1 MTVLVL
7 SWELHIP
14 GCRSLKEK
22 RTVVRSLKD
31 RLRNKFNVSV
41 AETGFQDVHDR
52 AEITVALVASDGPSA
67 DRAATAIDRFVAD
80 DPRAV
85 VGRTL
90 REER

>member
-7 SWELHIP
+7 QWELHIP
-14 GCRSLKEK
+14 GCQSLKEK
-22 RTVVRSLKD
+22 RTAIRSIKD

-41 AETGFQDVHDR
+41 AETGYQDVHDR

-80 DPRAV
+80 QPRTV
-85 VGRTL
+85 VGRTM